1 MNPVFVQAAG
11 YQTSKFQKELESE
24 SEDATLLFETE
35 RLGQFTE
42 YDVLKGC
49 QDEDQKI
56 LLKQFLFFKHEKEL
70 KRQAGEEKRRRRL
83 AQKAK

>member
-1 MNPVFVQAAG
+1 VNPVFVQAAG

-24 SEDATLLFETE
+24 SEQATLFETE